1 MIATLIDSLRAVAG
15 GGLSSIVGLALLA
28 GLLTWLA
35 VELFRALIRLNGE
48 RLQQKIA
55 VEKLRAQLFETKLR
69 CKSAE
74 QAESGWNGIRK
85 FAVVKKIS
93 QCDDVNA
100 FYLKPHDGR
109 PLPQF
114 KPGQYLTFQLDL
126 PGRDKPLIR
135 CYSLSDSPHQK
146 EYYRVTI
153 KKEKSPPDKP
163 ELPPGAGS
171 SFFSDVVK
179 EGDILNVKSPTGHFF
194 LDMAKTNPIVLLA
207 GGVGITPMLSM
218 ANAIAASGS
227 KREAYFFFGVR
238 NVREHIHKAE
248 LEKLVAENDNIHL
261 HVAYSKPSEKDVKG
275 KDFQHEGRVG
285 IELLKEIL
293 PSNNFEY
300 YLCGSGA
307 FMKSLTDG
315 LEAWGVPDS
324 VVHFEAFGPAT
335 VKKKAAVPT
344 QAETTHLQKV
354 MVTFARSGKTV
365 RWEPSSENLLTFAE
379 AQGVKIDSGCR
390 AGGCGSCGVA
400 VKSGDV
406 TYLKKPDT
414 TPDAGTCLT
423 CVCRPKNDLVLDA

>member
-1 MIATLIDSLRAVAG
+1 MIATLIDSLHHVAD
-15 GGLSSIVGLALLA
+15 GGLSRVVGLALLA
-28 GLLTWLA
+28 GLLAWLA
-35 VELFRALIRLNGE
+35 VEIFRALLRLNGE
-48 RLQQKIA
+48 RAQQKIA
-55 VEKLRAQLFETKLR
+55 VEKLRAQLLETRLR
-69 CKSAE
+69 CKSAAE
-74 QAESGWNGIRK
+74 AESGWNGIRK
-85 FAVVKKIS
+85 FSVVKKIP

-171 SFFSDVVK
+171 SYFSDVVK
-179 EGDILNVKSPTGHFF
+179 EGDILNVKAPTGHFC

-218 ANAIAASGS
+218 ASAIAASGS

-248 LEKLVAENDNIHL
+248 LEKLAAENDNIHL
-261 HVAYSKPSEKDVKG
+261 HIAYSKPSEKDVKG
-275 KDFQHEGRVG
+275 KDYHHEGRVG

-315 LEAWGVPDS
+315 LEAWGVPDKD
-324 VVHFEAFGPAT
+324 VFFEAFGPAT

-344 QAETTHLQKV
+344 AAETTHLQKV
-354 MVTFARSGKTV
+354 MVTFARSNKTV
-365 RWEPSSENLLTFAE
+365 RRNQSSRPAPWQILKYFPTTAPSA
-379 AQGVKIDSGCR
+379 R
-390 AGGCGSCGVA
+390 SCLSA
-400 VKSGDV
+400 R
-406 TYLKKPDT
+406 T
-414 TPDAGTCLT
+414 
-423 CVCRPKNDLVLDA
+423 

>member
-1 MIATLIDSLRAVAG
+1 MNATLIDSVRGACG
-15 GGLSSIVGLALLA
+15 GSLSFAVGLTLLA
-28 GLLTWLA
+28 GLLAWLA
-35 VELFRALIRLNGE
+35 LEIFRSLLRTFAENRQQRVAL
-48 RLQQKIA
+48 
-55 VEKLRAQLFETKLR
+55 EKLHAQLVETRLR
-69 CKSAE
+69 CREAE
-74 QAESGWNGIRK
+74 QAQTGWNGIRK
-85 FAVVKKIS
+85 FAVVKKIRE
-93 QCDDVNA
+93 CDDVHA

-146 EYYRVTI
+146 DYYRVTI

-171 SFFSDVVK
+171 SFFTDTVK
-179 EGDILNVKSPTGHFF
+179 EGDILNVKAPTGHFF
-194 LDMAKTNPIVLLA
+194 LDMTKTNPVVLLA

-248 LEKLVAENDNIHL
+248 LEKLAAENDNIHL
-261 HVAYSKPSEKDVKG
+261 HIAYSKPSERDVKG
-275 KDFQHEGRVG
+275 KDYHHEGRVG

-300 YLCGSGA
+300 FLCGSGA

-315 LEAWGVPDS
+315 LEAWGVPDKD
-324 VVHFEAFGPAT
+324 VHFEAFGPAT
-335 VKKKAAVPT
+335 VKKKTVAPSPS
-344 QAETTHLQKV
+344 ETVHLQKV
-354 MVTFARSGKTV
+354 NVTFARSNKTV
-365 RWEPSSENLLTFAE
+365 RWEPAAENLLEFAK
-379 AQGVKIDSGCR
+379 AQGVKIDSGCC
-390 AGGCGSCGVA
+390 AGSCGSCVVA
-400 VKSGDV
+400 IKSGDV
-406 TYLKKPDT
+406 DYLKKPDA
-414 TPDAGTCLT
+414 TPEAGSCFT